1 MSGKAPRPCAA
12 CGERP
17 VAFAEPRVDFCYQC
31 LPGGPFTPPPC
42 RRCGSARDY
51 YSAGLCTRCHKYGP
65 GRAPLKPCPE
75 CYCWGILA
83 TWTISCQGC
92 QAWHRKQHAV
102 AACARCG
109 RKANLDK
116 DMTCRLCRRQPG
128 PGGHQEE
135 RGAWHQLFFNISFHS
150 WHAAPPAAAGQA
162 PRTVAYAPRQRHYQL
177 AFPGLTPPRNPPRPK
192 TCTECGARPVK
203 DARSKTCYACLPG
216 GPVIPPPCRKC
227 GSAEDYYSAGLCIRC
242 HKYAPQ
248 VTGSC
253 PDCYAW
259 GTSREGSWLCRGC
272 YSWRRNHPETGD
284 CGGCGRRVHLKD
296 GTCRLCW
303 KQAELLHRA
312 GDPLD
317 PLAAARHGHQ
327 LFIADLFHRPG
338 SARPKPPPALQQP
351 RIRSVAWCQAVLF
364 DMPRDFSAGLR
375 AGFRA
380 PPDLE
385 LAGRLDV
392 FAIDHAARHG
402 WRKSLA
408 SRTRHAIRIL
418 LACQDTPGAAVKASQ
433 VVLLG
438 QTGAPVRAVCEVLAQ
453 AGMLDDDRIPS
464 IDTWFARAVRQLP
477 EPMAGELRAWF
488 EIMRDGSAVPP
499 RCKPRNPDTIRLK
512 LRWALPS
519 LRAWAASGH
528 ASLREITRE
537 EVIVALPPS
546 GTPRATAGAGLRS
559 VFTIL
564 KAKKVVFTN
573 PTAGIRTGSPETREP
588 LPAAVSQLR
597 QALAADDDPLR
608 AAAAAL
614 LAYCGLEPR
623 QLPRLLL
630 IDIRDG
636 RLHLPGR
643 TVPLADPVLD
653 RVAAWLDERQRCWP
667 MTANPHLFINK
678 QNATRTSAVQAD
690 WITKRLGTSAQTIR
704 EDRIPDEAQA
714 SRGDVRRLIALFG
727 LSVEGALR
735 YTATVDHPA
744 IAALAAEPPPG

>member
-1 MSGKAPRPCAA
+1 
-12 CGERP
+12 
-17 VAFAEPRVDFCYQC
+17 
-31 LPGGPFTPPPC
+31 
-42 RRCGSARDY
+42 
-51 YSAGLCTRCHKYGP
+51 
-65 GRAPLKPCPE
+65 
-75 CYCWGILA
+75 
-83 TWTISCQGC
+83 
-92 QAWHRKQHAV
+92 
-102 AACARCG
+102 
-109 RKANLDK
+109 
-116 DMTCRLCRRQPG
+116 
-128 PGGHQEE
+128 
-135 RGAWHQLFFNISFHS
+135 
-150 WHAAPPAAAGQA
+150 
-162 PRTVAYAPRQRHYQL
+162 
-177 AFPGLTPPRNPPRPK
+177 
-192 TCTECGARPVK
+192 
-203 DARSKTCYACLPG
+203 
-216 GPVIPPPCRKC
+216 
-227 GSAEDYYSAGLCIRC
+227 
-242 HKYAPQ
+242 
-248 VTGSC
+248 
-253 PDCYAW
+253 
-259 GTSREGSWLCRGC
+259 
-272 YSWRRNHPETGD
+272 
-284 CGGCGRRVHLKD
+284 
-296 GTCRLCW
+296 
-303 KQAELLHRA
+303 
-312 GDPLD
+312 
-317 PLAAARHGHQ
+317 
-327 LFIADLFHRPG
+327 
-338 SARPKPPPALQQP
+338 
-351 RIRSVAWCQAVLF
+351 
-364 DMPRDFSAGLR
+364 
-375 AGFRA
+375 
-380 PPDLE
+380 
-385 LAGRLDV
+385 
-392 FAIDHAARHG
+392 
-402 WRKSLA
+402 
-408 SRTRHAIRIL
+408 
-418 LACQDTPGAAVKASQ
+418 
-433 VVLLG
+433 
-438 QTGAPVRAVCEVLAQ
+438 
-453 AGMLDDDRIPS
+453 
-464 IDTWFARAVRQLP
+464 
-477 EPMAGELRAWF
+477 LRAWF

-546 GTPRATAGAGLRS
+546 GTPRATAGADLRS

-630 IDIRDG
+630 IDICDG